1 MNVLVRCDPHVDQ
14 FVVSGTRCNACA
26 GTHPDEACYAS
37 QLASAY
43 YNGFEDEGADSEHP
57 AANLPPAV
65 PLDLAHPPAGS
76 RYERAAAAA
85 AQPDPGWS
93 PFEYSDEGLLR
104 RLPPRLSGN
113 HR

>member
-1 MNVLVRCDPHVDQ
+1 M
-14 FVVSGTRCNACA
+14 FGMTGNACA

-43 YNGFEDEGADSEHP
+43 YNGFEDEGADSEQHP
-57 AANLPPAV
+57 AADLPPAA
-65 PLDLAHPPAGS
+65 PLDLVHPTPGG
-76 RYERAAAAA
+76 RYEQFTAAAA

-93 PFEYSDEGLLR
+93 PFEYNDEGRLR